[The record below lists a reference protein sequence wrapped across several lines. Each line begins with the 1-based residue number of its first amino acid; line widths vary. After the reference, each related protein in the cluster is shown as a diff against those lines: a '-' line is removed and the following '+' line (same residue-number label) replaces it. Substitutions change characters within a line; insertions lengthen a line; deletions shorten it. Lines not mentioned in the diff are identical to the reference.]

1 MKPTL
6 SLPEGTTIGNWTIGS
21 ELGRGGQGVVWSARP
36 NTTKRTPPR
45 ALKASFSDDP
55 TDRARFEREIELLK
69 RCADAPN
76 ILQIVDS
83 DPAWS
88 VRVPG
93 FPALAY
99 HVSERC
105 EGSLEE
111 RKRKLGDAGARIALF
126 REACDSVRYL
136 HELDEPLIHRD
147 IKPANFL
154 VALEPRRLVLAD
166 FGIARPLDTDETLTQ
181 IQEVVGTQ
189 HFRAPEVTAG
199 QKPTLR
205 SDIFSLGRVLEWL
218 LTGDVSMDLSTRPVP
233 RGDRLADEVCV
244 LLDAI
249 IVKATQPVA
258 ANRFASVQELIGH
271 LPDVWLSLRPRA
283 DSPVVVAVQ
292 ALTARQAI
300 QTAKE
305 IAKADDRAA
314 WRETELELKK
324 AYIED
329 IRQWRGAN
337 EQTVLAESRDAY
349 LAFAEGLYRPLM
361 PRVSFAL
368 GGLLSQKAPF
378 NDQRRTLEHVLAV
391 PDWNWGGRVIALS
404 APQAV
409 GFLFNYLHRALCCEL
424 DRFDL
429 ALQFATTTFPHADDS
444 DKMTPLWQQHQL
456 VGWPK
461 TLGRNY
467 THSSAFLQGAFE
479 RFDVMPDL
487 FANAADY
494 QTAFA
499 SYSILLCFIEMS
511 FKAAEIA
518 ALTKEQLRQRI
529 MIDAPPLFVGLSRE
543 RIVAAARRT
552 VGNRDVVQ
560 QVAEITKTKRDVL
573 ASAWPNWKLV
583 LDRVDPN
590 SFHDGLPLGD
600 VA

>member
-1 MKPTL
+1 MNPIIK
-6 SLPEGTTIGNWTIGS
+6 LPEGTPIGNWVIGS

-36 NTTKRTPPR
+36 TTTKRTPPR

-69 RCADAPN
+69 RCANAPN

-83 DPAWS
+83 DPSWAE
-88 VRVPG
+88 RVAG

-126 REACDSVRYL
+126 REACDAVRYL

-189 HFRAPEVTAG
+189 HFRAPEITAG

-218 LTGDVSMDLSTRPVP
+218 LTGDVSTDLSTRPVP
-233 RGDRLADEVCV
+233 RGGNLADEVCV

-249 IVKATQPVA
+249 IVRATQPVA
-258 ANRFASVQELIGH
+258 VNRYASVQELIAQI
-271 LPDVWLSLRPRA
+271 PDLWLSLRPRA
-283 DSPVVVAVQ
+283 DGPVVSAVQ
-292 ALTARQAI
+292 PLSARQAI
-300 QTAKE
+300 KTAKE
-305 IAKADDRAA
+305 LAKAEDRAA

-324 AYIED
+324 SYIEG
-329 IRQWRGAN
+329 IRRWRGEN
-337 EQTVLAESRDAY
+337 EQPALANSQEGY
-349 LAFAEGLYRPLM
+349 IAFAETLYRPLM
-361 PRVSFAL
+361 ARLAFAL
-368 GGLLSQKAPF
+368 GGVLSQKAPF
-378 NDQRRTLEHVLAV
+378 NDQRRTLEQVLSL
-391 PDWNWGGRVIALS
+391 PDWNWGGRVVALS
-404 APQAV
+404 APLAI
-409 GFLFNYLHRALCCEL
+409 GFLYNYLHGALCCEL

-429 ALQFATTTFPHADDS
+429 AIQFATTSFVHAEDS
-444 DKMTPLWQQHQL
+444 NKMTPLWQQPQL
-456 VGWPK
+456 VGWPE
-461 TLGRNY
+461 TLGRNSTY
-467 THSSAFLQGAFE
+467 SSAFLQGAFE

-487 FANAADY
+487 FANQPDY
-494 QTAFA
+494 QTALA
-499 SYSILLCFIEMS
+499 SYSILLSFIEMS
-511 FKAAEIA
+511 FEAARIA

-529 MIDAPPLFVGLSRE
+529 MINVPLMFVGMSRE
-543 RIVAAARRT
+543 WIATAARRT
-552 VGNRDVVQ
+552 VGNREVVQ
-560 QVAEITKTKRDVL
+560 QVSDISKTKREVL

-583 LDRVDPN
+583 LNRVDPH
-590 SFHDGLPLGD
+590 SFYEELPLGN